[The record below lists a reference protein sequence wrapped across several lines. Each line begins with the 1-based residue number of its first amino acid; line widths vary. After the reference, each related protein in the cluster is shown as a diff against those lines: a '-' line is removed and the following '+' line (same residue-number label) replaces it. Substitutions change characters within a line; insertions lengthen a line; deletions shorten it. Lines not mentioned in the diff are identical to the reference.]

1 MTLSDDVLA
10 YKPDRSI
17 PAAFSERVRRSP
29 GTVAYLQYDDGQ
41 QQWIEYSWRETAD
54 AVSRWQQALL
64 QEDLNEGDRVA
75 ILLRNSWEWVLF
87 DQAALGLGLITVPL
101 YTNDRPENIGYILED
116 AGVRLLLIEGND
128 QWSMLQEIREQL
140 QKLDRII
147 TLLPVEHEGWS
158 EKVKN
163 LNEWL
168 PAATG
173 DFQLIDTVKNAEQ
186 LATIVYTSG
195 TTGRSKGVMLNHHN
209 ILWNA
214 HAGMKSITVFPGDR
228 FLSFLPLSHTLER
241 TLGYYIP
248 VLAGSS
254 VAFARSI
261 PQLAEDLE
269 TIRPTILVSVP
280 RIFERV
286 YGKIMEKLENGPA
299 VVRGLF
305 SLAQSTGW
313 RRFLYQQHRANWS
326 PLLLLWPLMDLL
338 VAHKVRSKFG
348 GALRFAVS
356 GGAPLSFDIS
366 RLFIS
371 LGILIQ
377 QGYGLTETSPI
388 ISANTLEDN
397 EPSSVGEPLDG
408 VEIGIG
414 ENDELL
420 TRSPSVM
427 MGYWNNQEA
436 TSATLDED
444 GWLHTGDKVRLE
456 NGHLYITGRLKEIIV
471 LANGE
476 KAAPADMEMAISM
489 DKLIEQVL
497 IIGEGKPYLSALVV
511 PNPEKL
517 HEVSEQLGLSPEK
530 EIDLEDPSLS
540 HLVLERI
547 SHQLRSFPG
556 YTEVRRVALIQEP
569 WTVENYMMT
578 PTLKLRRNQILK
590 QYSEVVE
597 TLYKGHN
604 TPLSKAS

>member
-1 MTLSDDVLA
+1 MNSTDVIA
-10 YKPDRSI
+10 YSPVLSI
-17 PAAFSERVRRSP
+17 PAAFQERVRRSP
-29 GTVAYLQYDDGQ
+29 AKVAYLQYDDGR

-128 QWSMLQEIREQL
+128 QWLMLQEIREKL

-147 TLLPVEHEGWS
+147 TLLPVEQEGWS

-163 LNEWL
+163 LQEWL
-168 PAATG
+168 PATAG
-173 DFQLIDTVKNAEQ
+173 DCQLIDTVKNAEQ

-195 TTGRSKGVMLNHHN
+195 TTGRSKGVMLNHRN

-214 HAGMKSITVFPGDR
+214 HAGMKSITVFPNDR

-254 VAFARSI
+254 IAFARSI

-299 VVRGLF
+299 VVRSLF

-313 RRFLYQQHRANWS
+313 RRFLYLQHRANWS

-356 GGAPLSFDIS
+356 GGAPLSLDIS

-427 MGYWNNQEA
+427 MGYWNNEEA
-436 TSATLDED
+436 TNAALDED
-444 GWLHTGDKVRLE
+444 GWLRTGDKVRLE

-476 KAAPADMEMAISM
+476 KAAPADMESAISM

-530 EIDLEDPSLS
+530 EIDLEDPSLNR
-540 HLVLERI
+540 LVLERI

-556 YTEVRRVALIQEP
+556 YSQVRRVALIQEP

-597 TLYKGHN
+597 TLYEGHDMQFG
-604 TPLSKAS
+604 KAS